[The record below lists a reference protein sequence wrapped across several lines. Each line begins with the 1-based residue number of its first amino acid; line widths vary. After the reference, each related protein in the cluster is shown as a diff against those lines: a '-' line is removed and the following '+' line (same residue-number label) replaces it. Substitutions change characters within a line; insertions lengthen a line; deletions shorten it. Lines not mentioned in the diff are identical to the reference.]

1 MNQNDYTSHFVV
13 KSDPAAVYAAIVAV
27 RDWWGGEIEGD
38 ADRIGEEF
46 TYRFKDLHASRQRVT
61 ELMPGRKVA
70 WHVVDGAINFV
81 ADPSEWTGTDIVF
94 DITPV
99 AGGTEVRITHVGLV
113 PQKECFDDCSQGWNY
128 YFGGSLKSFI
138 ETSAVKQ
145 AS

>member
-13 KSDPAAVYAAIVAV
+13 KSDPAAVYAAILAV

-38 ADRIGEEF
+38 AEQVGGEF
-46 TYRFKDLHASRQRVT
+46 TYRFKDLHFSRQRV
-61 ELMPGRKVA
+61 A
-70 WHVVDGAINFV
+70 WHVADGAINFV

-113 PQKECFDDCSQGWNY
+113 PQKECFNDCSQGWNY

-138 ETSAVKQ
+138 ETTAIKQ